1 MPLFRSPGH
10 PEHLGGE
17 ELASFEGGVMSRTRA
32 LVKFLLLVGV
42 LAALAMVLGG
52 DPWGP
57 V

>member
-1 MPLFRSPGH
+1 
-10 PEHLGGE
+10 
-17 ELASFEGGVMSRTRA
+17 MSRTRA